1 MLYGMDDDDYK
12 EEFSH
17 EEKKLNIKKVI
28 IVAIIFLII
37 IFLIVHSIVASV
49 SKKHIKNKGEGQ
61 EYAVIKGE
69 NIVDETENKDKE
81 EKPYQEN
88 NENSENNENNKNNE
102 EEHVNEEVNI
112 DNSQEEKDNKENKQK
127 NKNKDENIYEG
138 NHMQIP
144 EHDTSKVETKFV
156 PVFNENAP
164 QLIKDI
170 YYSDEKQVYLT
181 FDDGPSKDITPQILD
196 ILKENN
202 VPATFFVLGSRVELY
217 PDMLKRENEEGH
229 YIANHGYSHKYSQIY
244 QSKDSVFEEYRITEN
259 AIKNALNNQDFNTYL
274 FRFPGGSSGGRYESI
289 KAEARDLFRSYG
301 IAFTNW
307 NCLTGDAENKT
318 TREACINEMIRT
330 KANQNSI
337 ILLMHDAN
345 DKIQTVE
352 ALPGIIEY
360 FRNEGYTFKNFY
372 EIFK

>member
-1 MLYGMDDDDYK
+1 MLYGM
-12 EEFSH
+12 EEEDEDFTEFG
-17 EEKKLNIKKVI
+17 EERKLNIKKVV
-28 IVAIIFLII
+28 IVAIIFLLVI
-37 IFLIVHSIVASV
+37 IFIVHLIVSSI
-49 SKKHIKNKGEGQ
+49 SKKHAKKQGNEQ
-61 EYAVIKGE
+61 DYAVVQSE
-69 NIVDETENKDKE
+69 NIVDETE
-81 EKPYQEN
+81 
-88 NENSENNENNKNNE
+88 
-102 EEHVNEEVNI
+102 V
-112 DNSQEEKDNKENKQK
+112 SQ
-127 NKNKDENIYEG
+127 DENISQETVEQVIEEPSEQEEIVEEVKPEENTKKTKNNKDVYDG

-144 EHDTSKVETKFV
+144 EHDISKVEAKFV

-196 ILKENN
+196 ILKEND
-202 VPATFFVLGSRVELY
+202 VKATFFVLGSRVELY
-217 PDMLKRENEEGH
+217 PDMLNREYEEGH

-244 QSKDSVFEEYRITEN
+244 QNKDTTFEEYRVTEEI
-259 AIKNALNNQDFNTYL
+259 IKNALNNQDFNTYL
-274 FRFPGGSSGGRYESI
+274 FRFPGGSSGGRYESV
-289 KAEARDLFRSYG
+289 KSQARDLFREYG

-318 TREACINEMIRT
+318 TAEACINEMIRT
-330 KANQNSI
+330 KGDQNSI

-345 DKIQTVE
+345 DNQQTVE
-352 ALPGIIEY
+352 ALPTIIEY